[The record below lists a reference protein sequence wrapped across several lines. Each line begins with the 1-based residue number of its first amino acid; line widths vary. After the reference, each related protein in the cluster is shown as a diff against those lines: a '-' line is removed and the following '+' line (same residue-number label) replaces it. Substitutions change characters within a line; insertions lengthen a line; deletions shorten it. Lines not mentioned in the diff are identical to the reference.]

1 MKSIPR
7 CLIILL
13 LSVLF
18 SFPVRSQDVIS
29 WKDVITATDLK
40 SYVTFLS
47 SPLLQGRKNSEPG
60 LDIAQQYIISQLEI
74 MGIPPVSGK
83 NYLQPYSITRY
94 SVDPEEST
102 IEVFGKNKD
111 TVIFR
116 KPIFQIVPTGPSDFT
131 VEGEIVFAGYG
142 LKQDRYGYDDFEN
155 IVTED
160 KIVLVMMGCPPAAD
174 GDGYMVE
181 GVDWSSFQS
190 LQVKLTPLL
199 FTRAKAVLIV
209 ADPKSGYSSLEEQFP
224 GISGELNSAISLKG
238 QKPRIMQMPNM
249 PKIMIVHSDVAEEL
263 LRESSYNLSGLQSK
277 IDETGK
283 PFSIEI
289 PDKKVK
295 ITEVVKTEDMHLNN
309 VAAYI
314 EGSDPVL
321 KNEYIVYS
329 AHIDHIGISSQGVN
343 TGADD
348 NASGC
353 AGLLSIAEAFQNL
366 KKKPLRSVLFLWVSG
381 EEIGL
386 LGSRYYVNNPLVPLE
401 NTLVNLNADMI
412 GRVKGPAD
420 TTADNPMTGPKE
432 VFVISDN
439 QSKELTTI
447 AEAVDQQSVLDFNFS
462 LSGRN
467 HPLQLF
473 SRSDHYNFVVKD
485 IPVLFFFTGLHTDYH
500 SPEDVVE
507 KINFEKMELIA
518 ETMFQIGYEVANKKK
533 RIVVDNPF
541 SSW

>member
-1 MKSIPR
+1 
-7 CLIILL
+7 
-13 LSVLF
+13 
-18 SFPVRSQDVIS
+18 
-29 WKDVITATDLK
+29 
-40 SYVTFLS
+40 
-47 SPLLQGRKNSEPG
+47 
-60 LDIAQQYIISQLEI
+60 
-74 MGIPPVSGK
+74 
-83 NYLQPYSITRY
+83 
-94 SVDPEEST
+94 
-102 IEVFGKNKD
+102 
-111 TVIFR
+111 
-116 KPIFQIVPTGPSDFT
+116 
-131 VEGEIVFAGYG
+131 
-142 LKQDRYGYDDFEN
+142 
-155 IVTED
+155 
-160 KIVLVMMGCPPAAD
+160 MGCPPAAD

-249 PKIMIVHSDVAEEL
+249 PKIMIVHRDVAEEL

>member
-1 MKSIPR
+1 
-7 CLIILL
+7 
-13 LSVLF
+13 
-18 SFPVRSQDVIS
+18 
-29 WKDVITATDLK
+29 
-40 SYVTFLS
+40 
-47 SPLLQGRKNSEPG
+47 
-60 LDIAQQYIISQLEI
+60 
-74 MGIPPVSGK
+74 
-83 NYLQPYSITRY
+83 
-94 SVDPEEST
+94 
-102 IEVFGKNKD
+102 
-111 TVIFR
+111 
-116 KPIFQIVPTGPSDFT
+116 
-131 VEGEIVFAGYG
+131 IVFAGYG
-142 LKQDRYGYDDFEN
+142 LKQDRYGYDDFGN

-209 ADPKSGYSSLEEQFP
+209 PDPKSGYLSLEEQFP
-224 GISGELNSAISLKG
+224 GISGELNSAISMKG

-249 PKIMIVHSDVAEEL
+249 PKIMIVHRDIADEL
-263 LRESSYNLSGLQSK
+263 LKGSSYDLSGLQKK

-321 KNEYIVYS
+321 KNEFIVYS
-329 AHIDHIGISSQGVN
+329 AHIDHIGVSSRGVN

-366 KKKPLRSVLFLWVSG
+366 KKKPLRSALFLWVSG

-462 LSGRN
+462 LSGRK

>member
-1 MKSIPR
+1 M
-7 CLIILL
+7 
-13 LSVLF
+13 F
-18 SFPVRSQDVIS
+18 
-29 WKDVITATDLK
+29 
-40 SYVTFLS
+40 
-47 SPLLQGRKNSEPG
+47 
-60 LDIAQQYIISQLEI
+60 
-74 MGIPPVSGK
+74 
-83 NYLQPYSITRY
+83 
-94 SVDPEEST
+94 
-102 IEVFGKNKD
+102 
-111 TVIFR
+111 
-116 KPIFQIVPTGPSDFT
+116 
-131 VEGEIVFAGYG
+131 
-142 LKQDRYGYDDFEN
+142 
-155 IVTED
+155 
-160 KIVLVMMGCPPAAD
+160 
-174 GDGYMVE
+174 
-181 GVDWSSFQS
+181 DWSSFQS

-209 ADPKSGYSSLEEQFP
+209 ADPKSGYSSLEEHFP

-249 PKIMIVHSDVAEEL
+249 PKIMIVHRDVAEEL

>member
-1 MKSIPR
+1 MISFTR
-7 CLIILL
+7 CLILLL

-60 LDIAQQYIISQLEI
+60 LDIAQQYIISQLGI

-249 PKIMIVHSDVAEEL
+249 PKIMIVHRDVAEEL